1 MRLIDADELI
11 KQFHYGGIADTEEDK
26 AWTATVRR
34 TIKAQPTAYDIDKVV
49 KQLDNSD
56 VGTMFCSQ
64 CKYAKECETIA
75 DEMLEKYELNDRVD
89 LCAMVMKTKAIEI
102 VKKGG
107 GTDE

>member
-1 MRLIDADELI
+1 MRLIDADKLI

-49 KQLDNSD
+49 EQLNNLDA
-56 VGTMFCSQ
+56 GTLFCSQ
-64 CKYAKECETIA
+64 CKYVKECETIT
-75 DEMLEKYELNDRVD
+75 DEMMEKYELNDKVD

-107 GTDE
+107 LE